1 MGRNVIS
8 SVDDFSLSLSNK
20 SMSFKK
26 LNFSLTTENLF
37 SIILLFVLFIVPL
50 NLFSQSDPVKGKK
63 SDFSFK
69 IAQKYT
75 ENSPYVYH
83 YIQRDTV
90 RRVFSDKSE
99 KIYLRDVD
107 YYITITAENPPQD
120 GFLTITINIDSMTY
134 RLKDGE
140 AEFKFSSQEKLG
152 GSGIEFDDM
161 EFYNASL
168 GRMFDLTLSPYGKV
182 SSLGGEQLEWIR
194 DYVLQGKGKISEKK
208 MYIWDRALSDKNLAF
223 ITDIRKFEVPLG
235 YLKIDTS
242 WVSPL
247 NFELNGLSYQGD
259 VTALITDFETGH
271 AHISAKLDSLSC
283 NQEKSLFYGI
293 NELVDIVDSKL
304 KGTYTVDI
312 NNNGSVDIA
321 SLKAEIETDARIKKE
336 YFKEYTHTEIKWI
349 LLGRYVY
356 KSEK

>member
-1 MGRNVIS
+1 M
-8 SVDDFSLSLSNK
+8 
-20 SMSFKK
+20 
-26 LNFSLTTENLF
+26 
-37 SIILLFVLFIVPL
+37 
-50 NLFSQSDPVKGKK
+50 
-63 SDFSFK
+63 
-69 IAQKYT
+69 
-75 ENSPYVYH
+75 
-83 YIQRDTV
+83 
-90 RRVFSDKSE
+90 
-99 KIYLRDVD
+99 
-107 YYITITAENPPQD
+107 
-120 GFLTITINIDSMTY
+120 
-134 RLKDGE
+134 
-140 AEFKFSSQEKLG
+140 
-152 GSGIEFDDM
+152 
-161 EFYNASL
+161 
-168 GRMFDLTLSPYGKV
+168 
-182 SSLGGEQLEWIR
+182 
-194 DYVLQGKGKISEKK
+194 
-208 MYIWDRALSDKNLAF
+208 
-223 ITDIRKFEVPLG
+223 
-235 YLKIDTS
+235 KIDTS